1 MAAKSFCD
9 KVTSHEETG
18 SVSTFGSPGSAP
30 PTPSESL
37 LSEIH
42 TRDVPSGSQLASAKQ
57 TRCKH
62 TIEQKQ
68 LMRRE

>member
-18 SVSTFGSPGSAP
+18 TDAGSDSTFGSPGSPP

-37 LSEIH
+37 LSEMFP
-42 TRDVPSGSQLASAKQ
+42 VVVS
-57 TRCKH
+57 
-62 TIEQKQ
+62 
-68 LMRRE
+68 